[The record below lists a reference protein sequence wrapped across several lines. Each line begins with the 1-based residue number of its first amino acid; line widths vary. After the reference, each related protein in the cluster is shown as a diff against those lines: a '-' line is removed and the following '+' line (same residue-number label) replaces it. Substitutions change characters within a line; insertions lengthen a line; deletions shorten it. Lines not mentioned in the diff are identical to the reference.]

1 MEYNSATKR
10 NSLLIHTMMVMN
22 HNHYDNWKKKTRKK
36 EYPIWFYFFKILQ
49 NPNESIVTEGRSVVA
64 LQLTGSGGRR

>member
-1 MEYNSATKR
+1 
-10 NSLLIHTMMVMN
+10 MN

-36 EYPIWFYFFKILQ
+36 EYPTWFYFFKILQ

-64 LQLTGSGGRR
+64 LQLTGSGGRG